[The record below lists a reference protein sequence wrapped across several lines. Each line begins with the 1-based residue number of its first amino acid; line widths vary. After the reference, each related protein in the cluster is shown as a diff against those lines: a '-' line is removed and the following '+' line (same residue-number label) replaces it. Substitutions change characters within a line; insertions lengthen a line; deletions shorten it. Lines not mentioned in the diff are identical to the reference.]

1 MTKDQTYYLTNHL
14 KDHKKRIKMDMEIYN
29 CPGLV
34 KVIESL
40 DEVIKELEG
49 TKYD

>member
-1 MTKDQTYYLTNHL
+1 
-14 KDHKKRIKMDMEIYN
+14 MDMEIYN

-49 TKYD
+49 MRHE

>member
-29 CPGLV
+29 CSGLV
-34 KVIESL
+34 KAIESL

-49 TKYD
+49 KDNA